1 MNRIDFLARAAAVTT
16 GLLFAVTPLLAA
28 AQATP
33 LMTLRI
39 ASASDD
45 DVTPILYAQQAG
57 LFRKAGLDVVLQR
70 ANSGAQI
77 AAAVAGGAVDIGKS
91 SMMTLASAHARGLPF
106 VLVAPSG
113 VYVTKT
119 PSAMTL
125 VLNNSP
131 IKTARDL
138 TGKTMPATALKDL
151 MQVATLSW
159 VDKNGGD
166 SKSLKFIEMPAA
178 SIPTALEEGR
188 VDAATMYYPV
198 LSAALASGKYRV
210 IAHPLDAIGPSFL
223 IAAWFT
229 TNDTF
234 AKHKAEIATFVRVLR
249 EASAY
254 TNAHHAET
262 VPLIA
267 TFAGTE
273 PATIARMTRATAGL
287 SLDARNVQPLIDASA
302 AYGVFDKAFDAHEI
316 IATP

>member
-1 MNRIDFLARAAAVTT
+1 VSEIRFLFRAAALAA
-16 GLLFAVTPLLAA
+16 GLLISSSTLVHAQGAPPLA
-28 AQATP
+28 
-33 LMTLRI
+33 TLRI

-57 LFRKAGLDVVLQR
+57 LFRRAGLEVVLQR
-70 ANSGAQI
+70 SGSGAQI

-106 VLVAPSG
+106 VLIAPSG
-113 VYVTKT
+113 MYVTKT
-119 PSAMTL
+119 PSAMLL
-125 VLNNSP
+125 VLSNSP
-131 IKTARDL
+131 IHTARDL
-138 TGKTMPATALKDL
+138 TGKTLPATALKDL
-151 MQVATLSW
+151 MQVATQSW

-166 SKSLKFIEMPAA
+166 SKSLHFIEMPAA
-178 SIPTALEEGR
+178 AIPTALDEGR

-198 LSAALASGKYRV
+198 LSTALASGKYRV
-210 IAHPLDAIGPSFL
+210 LAHPLDAIGPSFL

-229 TNDTF
+229 TTETL

-249 EASAY
+249 DASAY
-254 TNAHHAET
+254 ANAHHAET

-287 SLDARNVQPLIDASA
+287 TLDAHDIQPLIDASA
-302 AYGVFDKAFDAHEI
+302 AYNVFDKAFDARELI
-316 IATP
+316 GAP